1 MITSRH
7 KALGIAGS
15 PREGGNTDILLA
27 QAMSAL
33 AGQGVQTQTVFLR
46 DMKISPCLH
55 CGGCVKTGE
64 CVINDDMQRLYPDL
78 CEAEFVILASP
89 LFFMGVSAQTK
100 AMIDRCQALWIANY
114 VLKPP
119 PTPTNRHRKRRGI
132 FICVGGSSPKE
143 AFYPARATARAWF
156 NVLGVAYT
164 GELLVSGVDEKGGI
178 IRHPTAL
185 TDARLAGEK
194 LLRREQRPD

>member
-1 MITSRH
+1 MMITSKH

-27 QAMSAL
+27 RAMSAF
-33 AGQGVQTQTVFLR
+33 AGQGVQTKTVFLR

-55 CGGCVKTGE
+55 CGGCVKAGA
-64 CVINDDMQRLYPDL
+64 CVIDDDMQKLYPDL
-78 CEAEFVILASP
+78 CEAEFVVLASP
-89 LFFMGVSAQTK
+89 LFFMGISAQTK
-100 AMIDRCQALWIANY
+100 TMIDRCQALWIANY
-114 VLKPP
+114 VLNPL
-119 PTPTNRHRKRRGI
+119 PTPNNCHRNRRGI
-132 FICVGGSSPKE
+132 FICVGGSSPEE
-143 AFYPARATARAWF
+143 AFYPARATAKAWF

-164 GELLVSGVDEKGGI
+164 GELLVPGVDEKGGI

-194 LLRREQRPD
+194 LLRLE

>member
-1 MITSRH
+1 MISSKH

-27 QAMSAL
+27 QAMSAF
-33 AGQGVQTQTVFLR
+33 AGQEVQTKTVFLR
-46 DMKISPCLH
+46 DLKISPCLH

-64 CVINDDMQRLYPDL
+64 CVIDDDMQKLYPDL
-78 CEAEFVILASP
+78 CDAEFVVLSSP

-100 AMIDRCQALWIANY
+100 TMIDRCQALWIANY

-119 PTPTNRHRKRRGI
+119 PTPNNCHRNRRGI
-132 FICVGGSSPKE
+132 FICVGGSSPEE
-143 AFYPARATARAWF
+143 AFYPARATVKAWF
-156 NVLGVAYT
+156 NVLGVTYT

-178 IRHPTAL
+178 TQRPAAL

-194 LLRREQRPD
+194 LLRWE